1 MCPKHVQVLQQVLK
15 CHHQEQVPG
24 QVLKQV
30 LKQVLECYHQEQVL
44 GKVLQQ
50 VLECYHQ
57 EQVLG
62 KVLECQHQ
70 EKVLQNM
77 FPRTILIEYLHQ
89 DKSFSYSFK
98 L

>member
-1 MCPKHVQVLQQVLK
+1 MCPKHVQVLQQVLEF
-15 CHHQEQVPG
+15 HHQEQVPG
-24 QVLKQV
+24 QVLQ
-30 LKQVLECYHQEQVL
+30 QVL
-44 GKVLQQ
+44 GRQQLEQVQGQVLQQ
-50 VLECYHQ
+50 VLKCYHQ